1 MFEAAGNI
9 SQGDIKAYRRFAFP
23 PALGDSTHDPFFSVE
38 NAPDWI
44 TSRGYQLYLEH
55 DNGDIAVG
63 SWDTDNA
70 TPTQV
75 RSCRN
80 CMVGGSYLHHPFFSL
95 DNSES
100 WISLLAFQAYMD
112 TFHGSF
118 DMYRTRHSTPVSSR
132 APSCAPSSIGSRAP
146 SRAGSSF
153 SALESRPSSRASIIP
168 SSHAPSS
175 RSSSPLSFA
184 NSATVISDDEHSPLA
199 TLAPP
204 LMAPMLERAS
214 PLPPVAAVTPSAK
227 KRKGKQK
234 AGQPGIRLTR
244 ELAVDEIV
252 PISTIPA
259 TWTVPQIHTAY
270 LVDLHDSQELLK
282 VGKRMVTIDGFIRA
296 EDQDS
301 WGGSG
306 GHSKGDVHT
315 AGFMPDSTES
325 ILCRRSHLYC
335 NGIFTCEF
343 SDQTIFADCK
353 RYEPD
358 EEAMRALWTLEL
370 EANEREAASAPG
382 KIARHR
388 YLPFP
393 DNMDLNTVRF
403 AMQNNGRLPGP
414 PLTLN
419 EKCPLTVHPRIGK
432 GLQHCPY
439 SHIINGQIMVARIV
453 QRKCPTEMIIFVPV
467 EQLNPDIQKALIFL
481 RNPHNHPAHPKTK
494 PSANDKLTLGKA
506 VEAAGIVGL
515 TAQRLLN
522 ASSTALVYTGE
533 RVAAVSPAFMDNRRV
548 RSFIDEQKKKEYPRG
563 MGWDGVLHH
572 LSTKEPSLQK
582 SERYIHTA
590 MSKNGFRLVVTMH
603 PQIASHIH
611 STLAL
616 NIDFTFKRVDGEMN
630 EWEVAGMSD
639 RFNRRLTFGS
649 LFCDTAST
657 EAFMQLFI
665 ELFDTIA
672 QVTGKPLKLAPF
684 FPDANCRIVILDGEV
699 PQVLGLGHFFG
710 NLQQPNLTTQAEIDG
725 WHEFCASQSH
735 IDIKNW
741 YAHKLANT
749 WVLTSVNK
757 YLSKISDENWD
768 ITPNQ
773 SNIVETAHAGRNA
786 ETSIGVGL
794 LTAILEFDALLIRML
809 ALYSNIMSDLKHA
822 TMSGLQSSCRF
833 NVTVLRVN
841 DGTGLGIA
849 RNLQLSESYDSLKL
863 DRNTVIE
870 ENKASLDRQKQ
881 LEAEIKLLQ
890 EEMKIERHRSDLRE
904 KVTML
909 RREIDEEKAGRREW
923 VLRRAEIDSELA
935 KLRGGP
941 LAGVRINGR
950 RPAERPL
957 DNGTSDV
964 ELKTACSYFM
974 IAQTAPDESLIENE
988 EDADLSG
995 GVETETDSSLN
1006 FQVEPAGTDVTD
1018 ILHYKHLP
1026 QRSERQIWDSSF
1038 DISSFLS
1045 SSADVLDS
1053 IPQFQQPGITDND
1066 LGLNPYIPTEEFLS
1080 YLDNP
1085 EFLGMA

>member
-23 PALGDSTHDPFFSVE
+23 PARGDSTHDPFFSVE

-44 TSRGYQLYLEH
+44 TSRGYQLYLKH

-75 RSCRN
+75 RSYRN
-80 CMVGGSYLHHPFFSL
+80 CMVGESYLHHPFFSL

-118 DMYRTRHSTPVSSR
+118 DMYRTRHSTP
-132 APSCAPSSIGSRAP
+132 
-146 SRAGSSF
+146 
-153 SALESRPSSRASIIP
+153 ALELPLELAHPSQHLSRVHRAVP
-168 SSHAPSS
+168 
-175 RSSSPLSFA
+175 PLFLPLMLHLHVPQA
-184 NSATVISDDEHSPLA
+184 RFHSPTAL
-199 TLAPP
+199 L
-204 LMAPMLERAS
+204 
-214 PLPPVAAVTPSAK
+214 AK

-259 TWTVPQIHTAY
+259 TWTVPRIHTAY

-301 WGGSG
+301 LGGSG

-358 EEAMRALWTLEL
+358 EEAMRALWKLEL

-382 KIARHR
+382 KMARHR

-515 TAQRLLN
+515 TAQRFLN

-533 RVAAVSPAFMDNRRV
+533 RVAAVSPAFMDNRR
-548 RSFIDEQKKKEYPRG
+548 EYPRG
-563 MGWDGVLHH
+563 MGWDGVLYH
-572 LSTKEPSLQK
+572 LSTKEPSLLK

-684 FPDANCRIVILDGEV
+684 FPDANCRIVILDEEV
-699 PQVLGLGHFFG
+699 PQVLGLGHFLTIYKNPVISGIHSHNPIELLSHCLKRCEIHFERHIDE
-710 NLQQPNLTTQAEIDG
+710 LPRDIPRTVIHRLKSITDLTTQADFDG

-794 LTAILEFDALLIRML
+794 LTAILGFDTLLIRML

-881 LEAEIKLLQ
+881 LEAEIKSLQ

-904 KVTML
+904 KVKIMFHL
-909 RREIDEEKAGRREW
+909 
-923 VLRRAEIDSELA
+923 
-935 KLRGGP
+935 
-941 LAGVRINGR
+941 
-950 RPAERPL
+950 
-957 DNGTSDV
+957 
-964 ELKTACSYFM
+964 
-974 IAQTAPDESLIENE
+974 
-988 EDADLSG
+988 LSFYE
-995 GVETETDSSLN
+995 VWS
-1006 FQVEPAGTDVTD
+1006 
-1018 ILHYKHLP
+1018 H
-1026 QRSERQIWDSSF
+1026 
-1038 DISSFLS
+1038 
-1045 SSADVLDS
+1045 
-1053 IPQFQQPGITDND
+1053 
-1066 LGLNPYIPTEEFLS
+1066 
-1080 YLDNP
+1080 
-1085 EFLGMA
+1085 